1 MRRSSS
7 IKAVALVLAT
17 ALLAGC
23 ATPQPANPRE
33 LRFNAT
39 PERTFREAVDLMVAQ
54 GYVIRH
60 ADLALGRA
68 EASLARWPEY
78 RLLLRVEP
86 SGAPRGAAG
95 QGTSDQTASSQA
107 ASSQAASS
115 QVSVSALRGATP
127 LAPYLLDPWL
137 VELQQR
143 LGEAP

>member
-1 MRRSSS
+1 MRRSSN
-7 IKAVALVLAT
+7 IRAAALALAT

-23 ATPQPANPRE
+23 ATPQPADPRE

-86 SGAPRGAAG
+86 FGAPQSAAL
-95 QGTSDQTASSQA
+95 QGTSNQTAA
-107 ASSQAASS
+107 SQAASS

>member
-1 MRRSSS
+1 MMLFRR
-7 IKAVALVLAT
+7 AFAAPALMFCALA
-17 ALLAGC
+17 LAGC
-23 ATPQPANPRE
+23 ATTQPVDPRE
-33 LRFNAT
+33 LRFNAA

-68 EASLARWPEY
+68 EGALARWPEY
-78 RLLLRVEP
+78 RLTLQVEP
-86 SGAPRGAAG
+86 LGSA
-95 QGTSDQTASSQA
+95 
-107 ASSQAASS
+107 S
-115 QVSVSALRGATP
+115 QVRVSALRGATP

>member
-23 ATPQPANPRE
+23 ATPLPANPRE

-95 QGTSDQTASSQA
+95 QGTSDQTASSQ
-107 ASSQAASS
+107 
-115 QVSVSALRGATP
+115 VSVSALRGATP

>member
-7 IKAVALVLAT
+7 IKAAALVLAT

-107 ASSQAASS
+107 ASSQ
-115 QVSVSALRGATP
+115 VSVSALRGATP

>member
-1 MRRSSS
+1 MTRLV
-7 IKAVALVLAT
+7 KAPLALAVL
-17 ALLAGC
+17 LGLASLVGC
-23 ATPQPANPRE
+23 ATTQPLDARE
-33 LRFNAT
+33 LRFAAA
-39 PERTFREAVDLMVAQ
+39 PERTFREAVDLMIAQ
-54 GYVIRH
+54 GYTIRH

-86 SGAPRGAAG
+86 AGAA
-95 QGTSDQTASSQA
+95 SA
-107 ASSQAASS
+107 
-115 QVSVSALRGATP
+115 VSVSALRGSTP

>member
-7 IKAVALVLAT
+7 IKAAALALAT

-23 ATPQPANPRE
+23 ATPQPAEPRE

-86 SGAPRGAAG
+86 FGAPQSAALK
-95 QGTSDQTASSQA
+95 GTSNQTAA
-107 ASSQAASS
+107 SQAASS